1 MSDDD
6 AFEDAGTE
14 TPLSKIAGSFEELSE
29 ILKSSLDSDSD
40 YDLRLK
46 PFCEACTLV
55 SVLFGCLGIAFK
67 FAEMEYTAKVFF
79 LSFLFVSIFLHK
91 YLYVFF
97 RLTTFII
104 FLIY

>member
-1 MSDDD
+1 MSDG
-6 AFEDAGTE
+6 ESLENAGTG

-29 ILKSSLDSDSD
+29 ILKSSLESDSD

-67 FAEMEYTAKVFF
+67 FAEMEYTAKVF
-79 LSFLFVSIFLHK
+79 LF
-91 YLYVFF
+91 FF
-97 RLTTFII
+97 F
-104 FLIY
+104 